1 MRSRIVAS
9 SLAAVFMTALFA
21 SCSKPKPVIAPEPP
35 PPDEMATPAPAEE
48 TAPAAGTIDVQS
60 EPAITSAEFPEAG
73 VASGELPAD
82 VEAIN
87 RAGYLTDAFFETDKA
102 DLRDDTR
109 EILARNAA
117 WLREHP
123 TVKVLIEGHCDERHT
138 AEYNLALGWRRSNSA
153 KDYIVSLGVAA
164 DRIAAISY
172 GEEKPFA
179 AGHDE
184 SSWSQNRRAH
194 FVVTAR

>member
-1 MRSRIVAS
+1 MRSRIFAS
-9 SLAAVFMTALFA
+9 SLAAVFVTALLA

-35 PPDEMATPAPAEE
+35 EATATATPVPTQEAE
-48 TAPAAGTIDVQS
+48 PAAGTLDVQS
-60 EPAITSAEFPEAG
+60 EPAITSAEIPEAG

-109 EILARNAA
+109 EVLARNAA
-117 WLREHP
+117 WLRDHL
-123 TVKVLIEGHCDERHT
+123 TVKVLIEGHCDERNT
-138 AEYNLALGWRRSNSA
+138 AEYNLALGWRRANAA

-164 DRIAAISY
+164 DRITAISY

-184 SSWSQNRRAH
+184 SAWSQNRRAH
-194 FVVTAR
+194 FVVTER

>member
-1 MRSRIVAS
+1 MRSRLVACS
-9 SLAAVFMTALFA
+9 FVTVFLTAMLA
-21 SCSKPKPVIAPEPP
+21 SCSRPKPVIAPEPQDTAAEAP
-35 PPDEMATPAPAEE
+35 TPATGTE
-48 TAPAAGTIDVQS
+48 PAAGTLDVLS
-60 EPAITSAEFPEAG
+60 EPPIAPAQVPESG
-73 VASGELPAD
+73 IASGELPAD

-87 RAGYLTDAFFETDKA
+87 RAGYLTDAYFETDKA

-109 EILARNAA
+109 ETLAADAA

-123 TVKVLIEGHCDERHT
+123 TIKVLIEGHCDERNT
-138 AEYNLALGWRRSNSA
+138 AEYNLALGWRRANSA

-164 DRIAAISY
+164 DRIATISY

-184 SSWSQNRRAH
+184 AAWTQNRRAH
-194 FVVTAR
+194 FVVTGR